1 MWGRLSTTIIFW
13 NIHKKRN
20 DNNNDDDDDDGDD
33 DDDKK
38 LGFFQVFSY
47 LSYLAESTVSGDLR
61 QVQAI
66 ERKSYA
72 HGYGSD
78 AGGGNTAMLLK

>member
-1 MWGRLSTTIIFW
+1 MGMMTTMGMMMMIKSW
-13 NIHKKRN
+13 V
-20 DNNNDDDDDDGDD
+20 
-33 DDDKK
+33 
-38 LGFFQVFSY
+38 FFRVFSY
-47 LSYLAESTVSGDLR
+47 LSYLVESTVNGDLR

-78 AGGGNTAMLLK
+78 AGGGDTAMLLR

>member
-1 MWGRLSTTIIFW
+1 MMMMTTTGMMMMIKSCI
-13 NIHKKRN
+13 
-20 DNNNDDDDDDGDD
+20 
-33 DDDKK
+33 
-38 LGFFQVFSY
+38 FFQVFSY
-47 LSYLAESTVSGDLR
+47 LSYLIESTVSGDLR

-66 ERKSYA
+66 QRKSYA

>member
-1 MWGRLSTTIIFW
+1 MMMTTTGMMMMI
-13 NIHKKRN
+13 
-20 DNNNDDDDDDGDD
+20 
-33 DDDKK
+33 
-38 LGFFQVFSY
+38 FQVFSY
-47 LSYLAESTVSGDLR
+47 LSYLVESTVSGDLR

-78 AGGGNTAMLLK
+78 AGGDRLIKLERARPIETDRYTPVFPNLMSP

>member
-1 MWGRLSTTIIFW
+1 MMMMTTTGMMMMIKGW
-13 NIHKKRN
+13 A
-20 DNNNDDDDDDGDD
+20 
-33 DDDKK
+33 
-38 LGFFQVFSY
+38 FFQVFSY
-47 LSYLAESTVSGDLR
+47 LSYLVESTMSGDLR

-78 AGGGNTAMLLK
+78 AGGGNTVLLLK

>member
-1 MWGRLSTTIIFW
+1 MTTIMMMMTTTGMMMMI
-13 NIHKKRN
+13 
-20 DNNNDDDDDDGDD
+20 
-33 DDDKK
+33 
-38 LGFFQVFSY
+38 FQVFSY
-47 LSYLAESTVSGDLR
+47 LSYLVESTVSGDLR

>member
-1 MWGRLSTTIIFW
+1 MGMMTSMGMMMMIKSWV
-13 NIHKKRN
+13 
-20 DNNNDDDDDDGDD
+20 
-33 DDDKK
+33 
-38 LGFFQVFSY
+38 FFQVFSY
-47 LSYLAESTVSGDLR
+47 LSYLVESTVNGDLR

-78 AGGGNTAMLLK
+78 AGGGDTAMLLK

>member
-1 MWGRLSTTIIFW
+1 MGMMTTMGMMMMIKSW
-13 NIHKKRN
+13 V
-20 DNNNDDDDDDGDD
+20 
-33 DDDKK
+33 
-38 LGFFQVFSY
+38 FFRVFSY
-47 LSYLAESTVSGDLR
+47 LSYLVESTVNGDLR

-78 AGGGNTAMLLK
+78 AGGGDTALLLKYVTKCKVVCAYSTFFF

>member
-1 MWGRLSTTIIFW
+1 MGMMTTMGMMMMIKSW
-13 NIHKKRN
+13 V
-20 DNNNDDDDDDGDD
+20 
-33 DDDKK
+33 
-38 LGFFQVFSY
+38 FFRVFSY
-47 LSYLAESTVSGDLR
+47 LSYLVESTVNGDLR

-78 AGGGNTAMLLK
+78 AGGGDTAMLLK